1 MRVKSSFVFKNNVK
15 NIKRSFSLR
24 MLFNLLFLISLGFN
38 AYFFI
43 SKDELSSIAKGYDLR
58 LKEKQF
64 AEGTRIELNPV
75 TSKNEYLESELKT
88 NIHEEESIRD
98 FNSMEG
104 PSSQTK
110 QVLLDLPAQSNG
122 SSTHALKIVVKNSL
136 NYTVCQEVVIGSE
149 CDVLAAHIARLL
161 NWNLDV
167 NSEMRNGDGLN
178 IVYERLNSQSKFKVL
193 QLIYKS
199 NYKKNTLE
207 ANFYKESW
215 MKYGGYFDRNGK
227 EITKRIVKKQS
238 PIDAYI
244 EIVSLPGDFRKG
256 PRDHSGT
263 DFKADVGTL
272 VRSTF
277 DGRVSRVNWNR
288 RVNGYCI
295 EIDHPNQ
302 KIKTL
307 YLHLSR
313 VNVKQGQ
320 YLKQGESIG
329 ESGNTGRSFAPHL
342 HYEVRSRSNKSIFYN
357 PFDFKYHKIYQR
369 KISNQESSEFK
380 KTIRAYDTLYEH
392 NKSKN
397 IDRGIQAG

>member
-1 MRVKSSFVFKNNVK
+1 MPAKSSFFFKNNVK
-15 NIKRSFSLR
+15 NIKRPFSLR
-24 MLFNLLFLISLGFN
+24 MLFNLLFVISLGFN

-43 SKDELSSIAKGYDLR
+43 SKDELSSIAKGYDLG
-58 LKEKQF
+58 LEEKQF
-64 AEGTRIELNPV
+64 AEGTRTELYPV
-75 TSKNEYLESELKT
+75 TSKNESLESELKT

-98 FNSMEG
+98 FNTMKG

-122 SSTHALKIVVKNSL
+122 SSTHTLKIVVKNSL
-136 NYTVCQEVVIGSE
+136 NYTVCRQVEIESE
-149 CDVLAAHIARLL
+149 CDVLAAHLARLL
-161 NWNLDV
+161 AWNLDV
-167 NSEMRNGDGLN
+167 NSEMRNGDDLN
-178 IVYERLNSQSKFKVL
+178 VVYERLNSQSKFKIL

-207 ANFYKESW
+207 ANFYKESG

-227 EITKRIVKKQS
+227 EISQRIVQKQS

-244 EIVSLPGDFRKG
+244 EIVSLPGEFRKG
-256 PRDHSGT
+256 TRSHSGT

-277 DGRVSRVNWNR
+277 DGQVSRVNWNR

-313 VNVKQGQ
+313 VLVKRGQ

-342 HYEVRSRSNKSIFYN
+342 HYEVRSQSNKNIFYN
-357 PFDFKYHKIYQR
+357 PFDFKYHKTYQR
-369 KISNQESSEFK
+369 NISDKESSEFK
-380 KTIRAYDTLYEH
+380 KTISAYDTFYEH
-392 NKSKN
+392 NKNKN
-397 IDRGIQAG
+397 IDRDIQAG

>member
-1 MRVKSSFVFKNNVK
+1 MRDKASFFFKNNVK
-15 NIKRSFSLR
+15 NIKKPFSLR
-24 MLFNLLFLISLGFN
+24 MLFNLLFVISLGIN
-38 AYFFI
+38 VYFFV
-43 SKDELSSIAKGYDLR
+43 SKDKLTSIAKGYDLG
-58 LKEKQF
+58 LEEEKF
-64 AEGTRIELNPV
+64 IEGAKIELQPV
-75 TSKNEYLESELKT
+75 ASENEPLESELKT
-88 NIHEEESIRD
+88 NIHEEEPIQG
-98 FNSMEG
+98 FNSMKS
-104 PSSQTK
+104 PSSRAE
-110 QVLLDLPAQSNG
+110 QVLLDLSAQSNG
-122 SSTHALKIVVKNSL
+122 YNTHTLKITVKNSL
-136 NYTVCQEVVIGSE
+136 NYTVCQQVELGSE
-149 CDVLAAHIARLL
+149 CDALAAHLARLL
-161 NWNLDV
+161 AWFLDV
-167 NSEMRNGDGLN
+167 NSEMRNGDELSV
-178 IVYERLNSQSKFKVL
+178 VYERLNNENKFKIL

-199 NYKKNTLE
+199 NYKKNTIE
-207 ANFYKESW
+207 ANFYKESG

-313 VNVKQGQ
+313 VYVKRGQ
-320 YLKQGESIG
+320 YLKHGESIG

-342 HYEVRSRSNKSIFYN
+342 NYEVRSLSNKSIFYK
-357 PFDFKYHKIYQR
+357 PFEFKYHTIYQR
-369 KISNQESSEFK
+369 KVSTQERS
-380 KTIRAYDTLYEH
+380 DL
-392 NKSKN
+392 
-397 IDRGIQAG
+397 

>member
-1 MRVKSSFVFKNNVK
+1 MRVKSSVFFKNHVK
-15 NIKRSFSLR
+15 NIKRPFSLR
-24 MLFNLLFLISLGFN
+24 MLFNLLFVISLGIN
-38 AYFFI
+38 VYFFI
-43 SKDELSSIAKGYDLR
+43 SQDELSSIAKGYDLG
-58 LKEKQF
+58 LEEKQF
-64 AEGTRIELNPV
+64 AEGTRIELHPLA
-75 TSKNEYLESELKT
+75 SKNESLESELKT
-88 NIHEEESIRD
+88 NIHEEESIQD
-98 FNSMEG
+98 FNLMEG
-104 PSSQTK
+104 PSSRAE
-110 QVLLDLPAQSNG
+110 QVLLDLSAKSNR
-122 SSTHALKIVVKNSL
+122 SNTHTLKITVKNSL
-136 NYTVCQEVVIGSE
+136 NYTVCQKIKIGSE
-149 CDVLAAHIARLL
+149 CDVFAAHLARLL
-161 NWNLDV
+161 AWFLDV
-167 NSEMRNGDGLN
+167 NSEMRNGDDLN
-178 IVYERLNSQSKFKVL
+178 IVYEQLDNESKFKIL

-199 NYKKNTLE
+199 NYKKSTME
-207 ANFYKESW
+207 ANFYKESG

-227 EITKRIVKKQS
+227 EITKRIVEKQS

-313 VNVKQGQ
+313 VLVKRGQ

-342 HYEVRSRSNKSIFYN
+342 HYEVRSQSNKKIFYN
-357 PFDFKYHKIYQR
+357 PFDFKYHKTYQR
-369 KISNQESSEFK
+369 NISDKQNGEFQ
-380 KTIRAYDTLYEH
+380 KTISAYDAFY
-392 NKSKN
+392 
-397 IDRGIQAG
+397 

>member
-1 MRVKSSFVFKNNVK
+1 MRVKSSLFLKNQVK
-15 NIKRSFSLR
+15 NIKKPFSLR
-24 MLFNLLFLISLGFN
+24 MLFNLIFVISLGIN
-38 AYFFI
+38 VYFFT
-43 SKDELSSIAKGYDLR
+43 SKEELSSIAMGYDLE

-64 AEGTRIELNPV
+64 AEGTRIELHPL
-75 TSKNEYLESELKT
+75 TSINESLESELKT

-98 FNSMEG
+98 FNSIEG

-110 QVLLDLPAQSNG
+110 QVLLDWPAQSNV
-122 SSTHALKIVVKNSL
+122 SSTHTLQIVVKNSL
-136 NYTVCQEVVIGSE
+136 NYTVCQEVEIGSE

-161 NWNLDV
+161 AWNLDV
-167 NSEMRNGDGLN
+167 NSEMRNGDELN
-178 IVYERLNSQSKFKVL
+178 VVYERLNSQSKFKIL

-207 ANFYKESW
+207 ANFYKESG

-313 VNVKQGQ
+313 VLVKRGQ

-342 HYEVRSRSNKSIFYN
+342 HYEVRSQSNKNIFYN

-369 KISNQESSEFK
+369 KVSNQESSEFRK
-380 KTIRAYDTLYEH
+380 IISTYDTFYEH

-397 IDRGIQAG
+397 IDRDIQSG